1 MNTRSSTKTTNVSK
15 AQPSQKQ
22 DQKQEQKTRSSTRI
36 SKQPEKF
43 SDIQTS
49 LNNGKYHGHVDTYDR
64 HLIQQEVSN
73 YLTKKPDN
81 DLHGYCG
88 KDGFVVNDQ
97 FVEQELSFDSDYDEE
112 SVKSDDELEEQVDDE
127 DLDLESDTSDTEDET
142 DDE

>member
-1 MNTRSSTKTTNVSK
+1 MNTRSSTKSTNVS
-15 AQPSQKQ
+15 QRS
-22 DQKQEQKTRSSTRI
+22 QKTRSSTRI

-43 SDIQTS
+43 NDFQTS
-49 LNNGKYHGHVDTYDR
+49 LNKGIDR
-64 HLIQQEVSN
+64 HQIQLEVSN
-73 YLTKKPDN
+73 YLAKKPDN
-81 DLHGYCG
+81 DLHGYSG

-127 DLDLESDTSDTEDET
+127 DLDLDSDTSDTEDET

>member
-1 MNTRSSTKTTNVSK
+1 MNTRSSTKTTNVVAK
-15 AQPSQKQ
+15 TRNIPMLAQKQ
-22 DQKQEQKTRSSTRI
+22 DQKTRSSTRI

-49 LNNGKYHGHVDTYDR
+49 LNKGIDR
-64 HLIQQEVSN
+64 HQIQQEVSM
-73 YLTKKPDN
+73 YLSMKPKD
-81 DLHGYCG
+81 DLHGYSG

-127 DLDLESDTSDTEDET
+127 DLDLESDTRDTENESDE
-142 DDE
+142 E

>member
-1 MNTRSSTKTTNVSK
+1 MNTRSSTKSTNVS
-15 AQPSQKQ
+15 QPLQK
-22 DQKQEQKTRSSTRI
+22 QKTRSSTRI

-49 LNNGKYHGHVDTYDR
+49 LNKGKYHGHVDTYDR
-64 HLIQQEVSN
+64 HQIQMEVSN
-73 YLTKKPDN
+73 YLTMKPKD
-81 DLHGYCG
+81 DLHGYSG

-97 FVEQELSFDSDYDEE
+97 SVEQELSFDSDYDEE

-127 DLDLESDTSDTEDET
+127 DLDLESDTSDTESED

>member
-1 MNTRSSTKTTNVSK
+1 MNTRSSTNKSAVN
-15 AQPSQKQ
+15 
-22 DQKQEQKTRSSTRI
+22 ERTREERPHVQRTMRTSTRI

-49 LNNGKYHGHVDTYDR
+49 LNKGKYHGHVDTYDR
-64 HLIQQEVSN
+64 HQIQLEVSN
-73 YLTKKPDN
+73 YLAMKPKD
-81 DLHGYCG
+81 DLHGYSD

-97 FVEQELSFDSDYDEE
+97 FVDQELSFDSDDDD

-127 DLDLESDTSDTEDET
+127 DLDLESDTSDTEDDESE